1 MQLLAVL
8 IIPAAIAIAVMAI
21 TTTRDTWIGGQKWKP

>member
-8 IIPAAIAIAVMAI
+8 SIPAAIAIVVMAI
-21 TTTRDTWIGGQKWKP
+21 TTTRETWIGGQKWKP